1 MSVGILLRQ
10 ARESVGMSIEE
21 LAEATCVRRTVLLDL
36 ENDNFAS
43 SGGLAY
49 ARGHIRNIAK
59 VLHANVDLLVDEF
72 NAMNQDFN
80 RPMID
85 LLSENSVTP
94 SVRKESRISYAL
106 LAKVAVAVAVL
117 VVAIPTGASFIH
129 SAKKTVNRP
138 TTAAL
143 ALQSSPA
150 APTTST
156 TDVPPSGTT
165 AVATKTSPVSV
176 VVTANAGSTW
186 LAVTDSSGTQ
196 LFVGNLA
203 VGESKSFDDSQLI
216 NFTIGNAGAV
226 DLNVNG
232 KDAGAPGATGEVV
245 HLQFG
250 PGASSQG

>member
-59 VLHANVDLLVDEF
+59 VLHANADLLVDEF
-72 NAMNQDFN
+72 NSMNQDFN

-106 LAKVAVAVAVL
+106 LAKVAVVVVVL
-117 VVAIPTGASFIH
+117 VVAIPTAASFVH
-129 SAKKTVNRP
+129 SAKKKDVRTS
-138 TTAAL
+138 TAAL
-143 ALQSSPA
+143 ALQTNS
-150 APTTST
+150 TST
-156 TDVPPSGTT
+156 GEESRPKENL
-165 AVATKTSPVSV
+165 TKE
-176 VVTANAGSTW
+176 
-186 LAVTDSSGTQ
+186 LADSI
-196 LFVGNLA
+196 FP
-203 VGESKSFDDSQLI
+203 I
-216 NFTIGNAGAV
+216 
-226 DLNVNG
+226 
-232 KDAGAPGATGEVV
+232 
-245 HLQFG
+245 
-250 PGASSQG
+250 ASIT

>member
-21 LAEATCVRRTVLLDL
+21 LSEATSVRRSVLLDL
-36 ENDNFAS
+36 ENDNFES

-59 VLHANVDLLVDEF
+59 VLHANGELLVEEF
-72 NAMNQDFN
+72 NSMNQDFN
-80 RPMID
+80 RPMIE
-85 LLSENSVTP
+85 LLNENSVTP
-94 SVRKESRISYAL
+94 VIRKGTKVSYGL
-106 LAKVAVAVAVL
+106 LAKVAVVVVAL
-117 VVAIPTGASFIH
+117 VIAIPTGASFIH
-129 SAKKTVNRP
+129 SSKKKTPRP

-143 ALQSSPA
+143 ALQTTA
-150 APTTST
+150 TTST
-156 TDVPPSGTT
+156 TSTTGAAPDGTT
-165 AVATKTSPVSV
+165 AVATKTAPVAV

-186 LAVTDSSGTQ
+186 LAVTDSSGAQIFSGKLALGATQ
-196 LFVGNLA
+196 
-203 VGESKSFDDSQLI
+203 SFDDSQLI

-226 DLNVNG
+226 NLNVNG
-232 KDAGAPGATGEVV
+232 KDAGSPGTTGEVV

>member
-59 VLHANVDLLVDEF
+59 VLHANADLLVDEF
-72 NAMNQDFN
+72 NSMNQDFN

-106 LAKVAVAVAVL
+106 LAKVAVVVVVL
-117 VVAIPTGASFIH
+117 VVAIPTAASFVH
-129 SAKKTVNRP
+129 SAKKKDARTS
-138 TTAAL
+138 TAAL
-143 ALQSSPA
+143 ALQTNS
-150 APTTST
+150 TST
-156 TDVPPSGTT
+156 TTSITGAAPSGTT

-186 LAVTDSSGTQ
+186 LAVTDSSGAQ
-196 LFVGNLA
+196 LFVGNL
-203 VGESKSFDDSQLI
+203 VTGQSKSFDDSQLI

-232 KDAGAPGATGEVV
+232 RDAGAPGATGEVV